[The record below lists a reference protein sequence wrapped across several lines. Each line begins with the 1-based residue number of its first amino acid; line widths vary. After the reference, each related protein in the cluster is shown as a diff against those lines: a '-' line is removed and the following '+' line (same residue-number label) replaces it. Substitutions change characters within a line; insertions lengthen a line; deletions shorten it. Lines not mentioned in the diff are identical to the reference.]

1 MDRYTIGM
9 KACLEKMVV
18 EKEVNDFAAITG
30 DYNDVHVCEE
40 KAKESIFGGRIVH
53 GMLLASYISTV
64 LGTQFPGK
72 GTIYLQQNLKFINPV
87 RIGDSI
93 KVIVEIVDIVNKQK
107 GILRL
112 STQVI
117 NLISDKVA
125 IDGEAVVKIPQRRE
139 H

>member
-1 MDRYTIGM
+1 M
-9 KACLEKMVV
+9 V

-93 KVIVEIVDIVNKQK
+93 KVIVEIVDIVNSQK

-139 H
+139 QIGRASCRERVFGFV

>member
-53 GMLLASYISTV
+53 G
-64 LGTQFPGK
+64 
-72 GTIYLQQNLKFINPV
+72 
-87 RIGDSI
+87 
-93 KVIVEIVDIVNKQK
+93 
-107 GILRL
+107 ILRL